1 MRSTYSPPP
10 ARSGEYGP
18 VSVWT
23 IVVAAGAS
31 SRFGRPKPYSVLGG
45 RRVLDWS
52 LAAARGVADGVV
64 LVVPADRADRPE
76 PAADVVVA
84 GAATRSGSVRRGLA
98 AVPADAEVVVV
109 HDAARPLATPALFR
123 AAVDA
128 VRAGAQAA
136 VCAVP
141 VTDTVKEVDGTTVVA
156 TLDRTRLW
164 AVQTPQ
170 AFSGSALRAAHE
182 AEGEA
187 TDDAAL
193 LEAAGTPVVVVP
205 GAASN
210 LKVTVPGDLVVAEAL
225 VGTSPRVGQ
234 GFDVHP
240 LSDDPAR
247 LLVLGGVVFEGER
260 GLAGH
265 SDADVVAHAVADA
278 LLGAAGLGDLGG
290 HFPDTDPVWAG
301 ADSIGLLGE
310 VVRRVAEAGWRP
322 ANADCTV
329 VLDRPRLAPH
339 RDAMETCLGAAVG
352 APVSV
357 KAARAEGLGALGRG
371 EGIACTAVALV
382 VAG

>member
-1 MRSTYSPPP
+1 M
-10 ARSGEYGP
+10 
-18 VSVWT
+18 SVWA
-23 IVVAAGAS
+23 IVVAAGGS
-31 SRFGRPKPYSVLGG
+31 TRFGRPKPYAALAG

-52 LAAARGVADGVV
+52 LASARAAADGVV
-64 LVVPADRADRPE
+64 LVVPADLAGHPE

-84 GAATRSGSVRRGLA
+84 GGATRSGSVRRGLA
-98 AVPADAEVVVV
+98 AVPPDAEVVVV
-109 HDAARPLATPALFR
+109 HDAARPLATPAMFR
-123 AAVDA
+123 AAVEA
-128 VRAGAQAA
+128 VRSGADAA

-141 VTDTVKEVDGTTVVA
+141 VTDTVKEVEGTTVVA

-164 AVQTPQ
+164 AAQTPQ
-170 AFSGSALRAAHE
+170 AFAAAALRAAHE
-182 AEGEA
+182 AGGEA

-205 GAASN
+205 GGTSN
-210 LKVTVPGDLVVAEAL
+210 LKLTVPSDLVAAEAFA
-225 VGTSPRVGQ
+225 GQPPRVGQ
-234 GFDVHP
+234 GFDVHAF
-240 LSDDPAR
+240 SDDPTRA
-247 LLVLGGVVFEGER
+247 LVLGGVVFEGER

-278 LLGAAGLGDLGG
+278 LLGAAGLGDLGR
-290 HFPDTDPVWAG
+290 HFPDTDPAWAG
-301 ADSIGLLGE
+301 ADSLGLLAE

-329 VLDRPRLAPH
+329 VLERPRLAPH
-339 RDAMETCLGAAVG
+339 RDAMEKALGAAVG

-382 VAG
+382 VRG

>member
-1 MRSTYSPPP
+1 M
-10 ARSGEYGP
+10 
-18 VSVWT
+18 SVWT
-23 IVVAAGAS
+23 IVVAAGGS
-31 SRFGRPKPYSVLGG
+31 SRFGRPKQYSALGG

-52 LAAARGVADGVV
+52 LAAAREVGDGVV
-64 LVVPADRADRPE
+64 LVVPADMAGIAE

-84 GAATRSGSVRRGLA
+84 GAATRSSSVRRGLA
-98 AVPADAEVVVV
+98 AVPADAEVVVI
-109 HDAARPLATPALFR
+109 HDAARPLATPAMFR
-123 AAVDA
+123 AAVEA
-128 VRAGAQAA
+128 VRAGAGAA

-141 VTDTVKEVDGTTVVA
+141 VTDTVKEVDGITVVT

-170 AFSGSALRAAHE
+170 AFSASALRAAHE
-182 AEGEA
+182 GEGEA

-205 GAASN
+205 GGASN
-210 LKVTVPGDLVVAEAL
+210 LKVTVPADLVVAEAF
-225 VGTSPRVGQ
+225 VGVPPRVGQ

-240 LSDDPAR
+240 FSDDPDR
-247 LLVLGGVVFEGER
+247 PLVLGGVVFEGER

-278 LLGAAGLGDLGG
+278 LLGAAGLGDLGQ

-329 VLDRPRLAPH
+329 VLDRPRLAPR
-339 RDAMETCLGAAVG
+339 RDAMEKCLEAAVG

-382 VAG
+382 VRG